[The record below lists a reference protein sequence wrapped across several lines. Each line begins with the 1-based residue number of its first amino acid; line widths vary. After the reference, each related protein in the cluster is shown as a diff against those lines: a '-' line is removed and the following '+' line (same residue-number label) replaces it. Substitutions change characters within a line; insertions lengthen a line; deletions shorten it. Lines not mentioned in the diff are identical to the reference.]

1 MWRRIN
7 HIHEQFDFFIYR
19 IADPNNFAENTL
31 NVMEWTDYHAVTPE
45 ALVVKTAIS
54 DILSRNFKILSIY
67 SDLKILMDCINS
79 QNRCMEVQSVLKHI
93 STLRILQLYLFLF
106 YFCFFNAEA
115 DSLTKM
121 SLQEL
126 VSHTS
131 AN

>member
-79 QNRCMEVQSVLKHI
+79 QNRCMEV
-93 STLRILQLYLFLF
+93 
-106 YFCFFNAEA
+106 
-115 DSLTKM
+115 
-121 SLQEL
+121 
-126 VSHTS
+126 
-131 AN
+131 